1 MRACYDGSSI
11 CLPSHFIEHSAV
23 CVKGLAGEGEQG
35 LAERLVPGGV
45 RLDQGGDVLGRR
57 PVPATNV
64 TDRDATSPC
73 RPE

>member
-1 MRACYDGSSI
+1 
-11 CLPSHFIEHSAV
+11 
-23 CVKGLAGEGEQG
+23 VKGLAGEGEQG